1 MSISEGKQV
10 SIEYT
15 LSLEDQQVV
24 DSNVGKDP
32 LTYTHGSQQIIPGL
46 ENALE
51 GMAVGDQKQVK
62 LEAEEGYGP
71 VQDQA
76 IVEVPMEQL
85 PEDARTVGTL
95 VQGQGPNGQPVR
107 GRVADMKEETAVI
120 DFNHP
125 LAGKTLFFDVKV
137 LDIQ

>member
-1 MSISEGKQV
+1 
-10 SIEYT
+10 
-15 LSLEDQQVV
+15 
-24 DSNVGKDP
+24 VGKDP
-32 LTYTHGSQQIIPGL
+32 LIYVHGSQQIIPGL

-51 GMAVGDQKQVK
+51 GMAVGEQKQVK

-71 VQDQA
+71 VQEQA
-76 IVEVPMEQL
+76 VVEVPMEQL
-85 PEDARTVGTL
+85 PEDARTVGTM
-95 VQGQGPNGQPVR
+95 VQGQGPSGQPVR

>member
-32 LTYTHGSQQIIPGL
+32 LIYVHGSQQIIPGL

-51 GMAVGDQKQVK
+51 GMAVGEQKQVK

-71 VQDQA
+71 VQEQA
-76 IVEVPMEQL
+76 VVEVPMEQL
-85 PEDARTVGTL
+85 PEDARTVGTM
-95 VQGQGPNGQPVR
+95 VQGQGPSGQPVR